1 MADFPTKYSRNLT
14 SQTMTFSVNRTG
26 LQILRD
32 NFVQPQEI
40 QEDTPVAQ
48 SILGTPV
55 YDNIVFQGGKYKTLE
70 GDEITYAGGPNSEN
84 FRIDNVLMTLSQSK
98 NIVTTALQGRDG
110 TIKEFMSNGDYVI
123 NIAGSLIGRNEN
135 GDISDI
141 GNQYPEDDVEE
152 LINILTVPQEIV
164 IFSSIFRRLG
174 IKYVV
179 VTDFSFTQ
187 RAGFRNIQDFTIDL
201 LSDNPVETT

>member
-123 NIAGSLIGRNEN
+123 NIAGSRSEERRVGKEGR
-135 GDISDI
+135 S
-141 GNQYPEDDVEE
+141 
-152 LINILTVPQEIV
+152 
-164 IFSSIFRRLG
+164 RW
-174 IKYVV
+174 
-179 VTDFSFTQ
+179 
-187 RAGFRNIQDFTIDL
+187 
-201 LSDNPVETT
+201 